1 MSRSLKEPG
10 VVPAL
15 IILAGLLVLVLMMGR
30 MIFDQVPHDPD
41 WAKQC
46 VERAFSYEEP
56 VQSRQMDLCLAEAR
70 LKDCAEQGRCK

>member
-1 MSRSLKEPG
+1 MSASEETTVTEARLVSL
-10 VVPAL
+10 VVL
-15 IILAGLLVLVLMMGR
+15 ILLVGCS
-30 MIFDQVPHDPD
+30 PAHDVD